1 MIPVCLFKP
10 VCALV
15 SDSSGLSELMQHSPV
30 TVYYLCMGCAG
41 IATPESRVTACV
53 LQAETGL
60 VSLRDFP
67 SSDDVQQVVV
77 TEGVHAV
84 VVPEGAD

>member
-1 MIPVCLFKP
+1 
-10 VCALV
+10 
-15 SDSSGLSELMQHSPV
+15 
-30 TVYYLCMGCAG
+30 MGCAG
-41 IATPESRVTACV
+41 IATPESRITACV

-60 VSLRDFP
+60 VSLCDSP

-84 VVPEGAD
+84 VVPGGAD